1 MGIKKKLY
9 KVLSLFIV
17 FSMLSNYMFICSEIT
32 DVVFATEFEAGFSS
46 SLELNTNTSDE
57 EIINSEEEFE
67 SENLDNEPVS
77 EEEILT
83 ESIEN
88 EVSEEVSDSEEL
100 LEAEENNSEVIE
112 NVESDENFESD
123 EELEIVEDTDS
134 SDFVMPENNIEQY
147 LVDMDYNINRVS
159 KFDNSFGKGVI
170 IDGTFSINVN
180 AQKKHDVKIELNLPQ
195 IFGVSPIKYKIEEL
209 DDNISILHN
218 VEENRMTFNI
228 TEAVSSQ
235 AVRIVFL
242 YDEKAYNGEDIK
254 ITGTIVKTDYAN
266 EDIQNDSLNDFIDK
280 DEIKDDI
287 NNINTIDNSPLF
299 ETREYINIESALT
312 KRFSTAQEIS
322 NIEDEVIEEQ
332 NKEEVIET
340 NNDIT
345 EELVDE
351 QEVKEEFEI
360 NKKIEFKVESIGS
373 YSLKTDVPSRFKGML
388 YANLSVKNSK
398 DFNYVTTDTIEVEDK
413 DFIDSIEIESK
424 DKIIN
429 KENEEMNIQ
438 NNIFVKRMI
447 IAEEQYDAI
456 LGENG
461 YIEIYDGSN
470 TKIGILD
477 KDSNKENGK
486 YIYEFPSLINNV
498 KYRLVDAENN
508 GSIDVKFEK
517 IIPKDLKIS
526 REEIL
531 DIDKI
536 LTENANRTI
545 KSFDDK
551 EVALQEIATQ
561 TEMKLV
567 DTQTEITLDFDNNT
581 LSTQKENE
589 VLFNINLKTNSEE
602 YETYKNP
609 IIELV
614 FPHSIQDV
622 QIDNI
627 SLLHKNGLSLEN
639 WGVEK
644 DEFGDVILK
653 VQLLGDQEEYNPSTI
668 IEGTTINLVTKV
680 IADRLTTEETGNI
693 KLRYSNENST
703 KIAYEAQGKDSEEYE
718 IKYVS
723 NSELLTVINL
733 DNFNSNLDVLSEINA
748 DRLVGKADVGGER
761 KTTSVSLNV
770 INNFK
775 EDMENVVIIGRL
787 PVVGNIDNNGNS
799 LNTTI
804 DANLASS
811 ITTSGLLTKVYY
823 SEELNE
829 DINSDNWTENVTDLS
844 KVKCFKIE
852 VSNGMMHQGENID
865 INYNL
870 YIPEN
875 LDYNQS
881 IYGLDTIHYKV
892 DGIDKT
898 KDIVLGLETEEK
910 EVTIEDFENIQNT
923 EKLRVGTKVTRGGE
937 EIADGE
943 NVNERQTLRYTT
955 IIENISNEPINN
967 IVLKGNAHNANM
979 YYWHT
984 YTVISSSDGEEVL
997 TGEWIEDRDGTHTS
1011 DTLEIESLKPG
1022 ESKIFEYQVVVND
1035 LTLLQDHNDKQVYG
1049 NITIQANGIDEQK
1062 IETIKNPIIDSE
1074 LEIQLEKNG
1083 LEDVNY
1089 MTIEAGENYFLRV
1102 YLKNLT
1108 DKALENFEVNLTVP
1122 SYIEYNP
1129 LMEVAHDEYILNL
1142 KETSTSNII
1151 SVLVEKLEPGEETY
1165 VFFYTTVSEFDP
1177 SILTLNSTVVAD
1189 ATVNNRK
1196 YVSNDYSRVL
1206 TQSKTIYETDFV
1218 GNKEN
1223 GAKVKDGEELEYT
1236 FTAKNIGALKETVL
1250 FEYFF
1255 PLGLDIN
1262 SIDLYHDDETKEN
1275 LYTKMEKTDTI
1286 GENDANTEEIVEPE
1300 QEVFED
1306 DIQNDFEVNE
1316 EEEINRN
1323 NEDTSTYI
1331 ADIYKDLDPNEV
1343 MYYEGYNEETNTYT
1357 KSFEMTSQEKVKI
1370 VIKAKV
1376 DLSKGIEHQESIVNT
1391 VSFNG
1396 EPIEQS
1402 VTYYIDYPEE
1412 PKEPEEAEL
1421 IPEDETPPEIPVEEN
1436 VVNSSVVEEDM
1447 APDDVVIEEVE
1458 EVPDNVE
1465 EEIIEEEIVDDQV
1478 IEDNEETTAKDE
1490 EVEGEKS
1497 TTNTITNTVDTSTV
1511 DTSTDIISSNNKDDN
1526 SSNKA
1531 IILNSA
1537 KQPILNTPSRSI
1549 EENNTENIA
1558 SLFNEKNDETHSI
1571 SGTVWVDENKD
1582 GVPNNKENKLA
1593 NLKVQLYTEDGE
1605 KAVKTT
1611 TTNKI
1616 GEYSFNNIAK
1626 GNYVVMFSYDNDLY
1640 NINSSSVQDN
1650 LGTQNV
1656 ISSKTID
1663 GTKYG
1668 ISDTINI
1675 EDSDI
1680 TGLNMGL
1687 KPNDKFDLGVKTYVS
1702 KMKVKTS
1709 KGTEEYSFDENDLP
1723 KVEIPSK
1730 NIVGAE
1736 VTATFIVKVSNNGN
1750 VSGFVTALK
1759 NDTNGEWTFN
1769 QTLNKNWTVGDD
1781 GSLYNLQ
1788 LENIPIEPEASNE
1801 VKLILSKTM
1810 TENDTGVFTNTVKI
1824 SGKTNEYQLQDV
1836 NIENDEAN
1844 TELIISIKTGVK
1856 TYIIIG
1862 VIAILVFVILLSTI
1876 NLKLLNKV
1884 DEKGKKKIN
1893 IILILLFILLM
1904 ISIYAIKVNAA
1915 SHVYPHTFN
1924 NGEKGEVLYKWCIGF
1939 NLGDDED
1946 LSAHTKY
1953 KRLDS
1958 YLANF
1963 YGAGSTRKA
1972 FLNNKWRYTQDNAS
1986 RTRTNICMHCS
1997 DITPVGYNTRI
2008 SFSNFNGVLRSY
2020 SAVDSGY
2027 SNNTWYD
2034 WPNTMYGD
2042 YVSGLYT
2049 RGTPNKM
2056 AWKTT
2061 TWEAQTLGYISWA
2074 LDSDLW
2080 GSAWDKSHEQYKTYH
2095 VYKDAVPNTMMRY
2108 RSFNQAITDVSGVHN
2123 HIDHSTFDCK
2133 WYVDT
2138 FKSNIST
2145 FNTQN
2150 ATVFGT
2156 TSNNI
2161 SQNTLKVKDNKNNT
2175 YLSIETVGNKDYVT
2189 GIVPVFPVAG
2199 ANANINNRVY
2209 IEYSRNAG
2217 STWTRYTGKV
2227 YLKSG
2232 NSLVAK
2238 TQNSTYGLNT
2248 TNSAATNPFLKKQIY
2263 LPSSIL
2269 GSNLTN
2275 FRIRI
2280 RNCYYTYH
2288 SRTIYMIKCGFDQC
2302 QGITRGKRVDATRS
2316 QYIYRLGDGLEV
2328 EKHVYSIDGKA
2339 YSSTNCYGETGSTVC
2354 YKITLKNTG
2363 GRTLKNIVFTD
2374 THAGQEYIK
2383 CSSTLT
2389 MASSGGKFTYT
2400 GSIAAN
2406 KKATVYVYYKITK
2419 HFEST
2424 VQKVRNTVEVTS
2436 IKASNGG
2443 AVYTK
2448 GNSATTLMST
2458 KKLKANSE
2466 WIYIRIYKPTVNKY
2480 IYKIDKTATSNRKTN
2495 KKTALYADYGSTVVY
2510 AIDIAN
2516 EGDKTGKYGNIK
2528 NFVLEDAFN
2537 NKQLTFTGAHSSKT
2551 STYITSGKSEN
2562 WTITNNSANSKLT
2575 LSYSGT
2581 LAPGSIARI
2590 YVRFTNIAVGTNSI
2604 KVTNTAKITS
2614 AMNKFGYVIEENR
2627 SAPGKVFKSSD
2638 SFNSKTY
2645 NAKVDKSVWISSGWV
2660 KSRYAEVGDNIIYRI
2675 AVTNGGKGG
2684 AAGNVNNVVIKDLL
2698 ANNVRGDDKNYLEFV
2713 GFQGNSTS
2721 GSYVKTGTSGGW
2733 KISAVSNN
2741 GFTVTCTNSIA
2752 PGKSSYVYIKFKV
2765 THGDTVNRIITN
2777 QAERIGAKN
2786 ALGKEVTDYTTG
2798 TKKSSANV
2806 TLKIYSANVLKYIY
2820 SVSGTRILPDRSKD
2834 KSQEVTIEGGD
2845 IVVFKIV
2852 VTNDGTNTDKY
2863 GAIRNFELSETYPKK
2878 VFELTN
2884 DQNYGSNWSKSG
2896 DKFVYN
2902 GSLAPKKS
2910 TTLTIKLKVV
2920 GLDSSLEKDENGDVK
2935 VENIASLEDQVVK
2948 NKNGI
2953 NINKDPNKILN
2964 GKLTDSDSAVLLIS
2978 RIEIAKY
2985 ITKLNNVSIADRFE
2999 KTNDE
3004 KFKDPVE
3011 VEKNNGLIYRID
3023 IKNVGRTVI
3032 SKMTYKD
3039 TLDSGIEFDG
3049 DALETAKLY
3058 TGDTDTTGT
3067 DIKSKITFTG
3077 NASARDI
3084 IYDTD
3089 FEGNQRIVLEF
3100 KCKVT
3105 KTNLYLLNLKNDF
3118 AIVSMLNKVNF
3129 EIYNTPFLDLKRYD
3143 NQDYIRLKDL
3153 IVSGTIWLDENLNG
3167 LMDDEEPGIP
3177 DMKVILNDVK
3187 NGKKAITFTDENG
3200 KYKFNETNG
3209 EAAREGATNLDQK
3222 MVLSDNRVVKATN
3235 KNQETGNYD
3244 NSSEYISYYLSYEYN
3259 GGKYETTSVYSNDK
3273 NIEKANNSYITPYE
3287 KDSNAAEFEISRTDF
3302 NNRLETI
3309 SYNLATSTTGD
3320 RKILE
3325 YDKNGHESIINI
3337 ENDTAASMF
3346 AYSFANV
3353 TKNGSDGIQDG
3364 DLRYLWFLNGTN
3376 SYDGET
3382 EYLKF
3387 INMGLTERRFD
3398 LRIEQ
3403 DVYSVKNTINGQSM
3417 TYNFNQREVSSEFGG
3432 EYVLGGEKEDYKN
3445 PYQFN
3450 YYNSDYYYN
3459 PNMYSSEDVRNYKQ
3473 NTTLNTEIT
3482 YKVKVTNEDVDD
3494 DKDVYATIN
3503 EIADYYSN
3511 IFMKVNNTKIIKQ
3524 LDEDGYLEDIDPA
3537 LNSVEAW
3544 CEEGTNKIYLTVSD
3558 KYKYGE
3564 AKNFGDE
3571 DYSTLYITGFRD
3583 SSSNVIKLK
3592 EGESFEFYIKFIVDN
3607 DSTGKIKLGEAN
3619 TVVEIN
3625 SYSTY
3630 KATDNPAGYIDRDS
3644 NPGNVTKIERIDE
3657 YEDDNFRAGID
3668 LILGTKERTLS
3679 GFVWDD
3685 SRTETLEETDV
3696 TSLGMS
3702 NPHNSS
3708 PDNEGFN
3715 TSRNDLTNTS
3725 SITTTG
3731 KYNQYYADGKYDTSI
3746 KKNNEG
3752 KTNAK
3757 VNVILNKNEDED
3769 LPVQDVRATMVEVI
3783 KIKDESGQTRYYEEK
3798 INPWLEGGS
3807 PSSITD
3813 ANGTYTLT
3821 SFIPGKYETHFEYGY
3836 AVGESV
3842 TQNMQVFN
3850 GHDYKSTKYNS
3861 AIDSKT
3867 TEDDVLEEIKKAGLS
3882 DARDDEIRRLE
3893 VISYSEKM
3901 TNEKVENIQ
3910 RTTSSKISEKEFAED
3925 TEMLARTNEFK
3936 IKTEDVAGNSNTFS
3950 YGAYMS
3956 LVNGMDV
3963 RYKVDNIDFGI
3974 EYRPETSLLLKKYI
3988 SNIRVLLSTGED
4000 LINIKYNYIH
4010 ENGNDTI
4017 ITGTAIDKS
4026 NSIGADNLQELRT
4039 IRYIKGFEYVNVDT
4053 DILQG
4058 AKVEIEYL
4066 LVASNESEIDRISRN
4081 LNGLMYRED
4090 ADNSYTVY
4098 MENEY
4103 TASGTAKN
4111 QLIAEYYGD
4120 TYNSNNKYRT
4130 KDFDMYNGTSG
4141 YYGRYVGSMYY
4152 TGNKG
4157 NDVVAKLKVDK
4168 ILDYVDT
4175 DIEFHENENHS
4186 EDNYWQAIN
4195 SSTLINEG
4203 YIRRPTSGELI
4214 DTNGIKFSVKDSED
4228 GEMSNL
4234 AISVND
4240 RTSVADADVINK
4252 SISKYL
4258 LPSEVSNTENFGFI
4272 KLMTSKAL
4280 ASETDTDNMK
4290 YDNTSEIIQYT
4301 SQTGRAT
4308 QMKTEASPLGQTL
4321 GNVDPSDPTPPE
4333 EPDTSFTET
4342 ITLSPPTGLDKA
4354 NYYIRVYINYV
4365 LIIIATIIVTSGG
4378 VFTGRKI
4385 KNYKKFYK

>member
-77 EEEILT
+77 EEKILT

-242 YDEKAYNGEDIK
+242 YDETAYNGEDIK

-937 EIADGE
+937 EITDGE

-1011 DTLEIESLKPG
+1011 DSLEIESLKPG

-1062 IETIKNPIIDSE
+1062 IETIKNPIINAE

-1083 LEDVNY
+1083 LEDATN
-1089 MTIEAGENYFLRV
+1089 MIIEAGESYFLRV

-1108 DKALENFEVNLTVP
+1108 DKTLENFEVNLNLP
-1122 SYIEYNP
+1122 SFIHYDPI
-1129 LMEVAHDEYILNL
+1129 MEVAHDEYIVSTR
-1142 KETSTSNII
+1142 ETSTSNIVT
-1151 SVLVEKLEPGEETY
+1151 VLVEKLEPGEETF
-1165 VFFYTTVSEFDP
+1165 VFFYTKVSEFDV
-1177 SILTLNSTVVAD
+1177 SILSLNSTVVAD
-1189 ATVNNRK
+1189 ATVNNRR
-1196 YVSNDYSRVL
+1196 YVSNDYSRVIS
-1206 TQSKTIYETDFV
+1206 QSQTFYDIDFV
-1218 GNKEN
+1218 GNKED
-1223 GAKVKDGEELEYT
+1223 GSKVEDGEELEYA
-1236 FTAKNIGALKETVL
+1236 FTAKNAGALKERVL

-1262 SIDLYHDDETKEN
+1262 SIDLYHDDNTKEN
-1275 LYTKMEKTDTI
+1275 LYTKMAKTESTEKV
-1286 GENDANTEEIVEPE
+1286 EEVEETEIVVEPE
-1300 QEVFED
+1300 DE
-1306 DIQNDFEVNE
+1306 IKNDFEVNE

-1323 NEDTSTYI
+1323 NEDTTTYVD
-1331 ADIYKDLDPNEV
+1331 DIYENLDPNETF
-1343 MYYEGYNEETNTYT
+1343 YYEGYNEGTNIYT
-1357 KSFEMTSQEKVKI
+1357 KSFEMASLESVKI
-1370 VIKAKV
+1370 IIKATV

-1391 VSFNG
+1391 VNFRG
-1396 EPIEQS
+1396 EPIEKS

-1421 IPEDETPPEIPVEEN
+1421 IPEDDTPPEIPIEED

-1447 APDDVVIEEVE
+1447 APDDVVIEEIE
-1458 EVPDNVE
+1458 EVPDVVE
-1465 EEIIEEEIVDDQV
+1465 ETIPEEETISDNQV
-1478 IEDNEETTAKDE
+1478 IEENEENTVQE
-1490 EVEGEKS
+1490 EVEKVEEVKETVS
-1497 TTNTITNTVDTSTV
+1497 TNTTSNTIIETSDTEIKE
-1511 DTSTDIISSNNKDDN
+1511 DNN
-1526 SSNKA
+1526 SNKA

-1537 KQPILNTPSRSI
+1537 RQPVLNSPSRNI
-1549 EENNTENIA
+1549 EANNENVA
-1558 SLFNEKNDETHSI
+1558 SLFEKENEETHSI

-1582 GVPNNKENKLA
+1582 GIPNNKENKIP
-1593 NLKVQLYTEDGE
+1593 NLKVQLYTEDG
-1605 KAVKTT
+1605 KNAIKTT

-1616 GEYSFNNIAK
+1616 GEYSFSNISK
-1626 GNYVVMFSYDNDLY
+1626 GNYVVIFSYDNDLY
-1640 NINSSSVQDN
+1640 NINPSSTQDN
-1650 LGTQNV
+1650 TETLSI
-1656 ISSKTID
+1656 ISSKIID

-1687 KPNDKFDLGVKTYVS
+1687 KPNDKFDLSVKTYVS

-1709 KGTEEYSFDENDLP
+1709 KGTEEYSFDENDLS

-1730 NIVGAE
+1730 NISGAE
-1736 VTATFIVKVSNNGN
+1736 VTVTFISKITNNGN
-1750 VSGFVTALK
+1750 VSGYVTALK

-1769 QTLNKNWTVGDD
+1769 QAQNKNWVVGED

-1788 LENIPIEPEASNE
+1788 LENVPIEPEGEIE
-1801 VKLILSKTM
+1801 VKLILTKTM
-1810 TENDTGVFTNTVKI
+1810 SEEDTGIFTNIVKI
-1824 SGKTNEYQLQDV
+1824 SGKTNEYQLQDI
-1836 NIENDEAN
+1836 NTENDESN
-1844 TELIISIKTGVK
+1844 TEFMISIKTGAK
-1856 TYIIIG
+1856 TYVIIG
-1862 VIAILVFVILLSTI
+1862 IVAILVFIILLSII
-1876 NLKLLNKV
+1876 NLKLLDKV
-1884 DEKGKKKIN
+1884 DEKGKRKIN

-1904 ISIYAIKVNAA
+1904 IAIYAIKSEA
-1915 SHVYPHTFN
+1915 HVYPNRFN
-1924 NGEKGEVLYKWCIGF
+1924 SGEVGEVLYKWCIGF
-1939 NLGDDED
+1939 NLGDFDD
-1946 LSAHTKY
+1946 LGAHATY
-1953 KRLDS
+1953 QRLDS
-1958 YLANF
+1958 YLTNY
-1963 YGAGSTRKA
+1963 YGAASTRQA
-1972 FLNNKWRYTQDNAS
+1972 FLNKKWRYTQDNAA
-1986 RTRTNICMHCS
+1986 RTRTNVCMHCR
-1997 DITPVGYNTRI
+1997 DITPVGYGTRI
-2008 SFSNFNGVLRSY
+2008 SLSMFNSCLRAY

-2061 TWEAQTLGYISWA
+2061 TWEAQTMAYIAWA
-2074 LDSDLW
+2074 VEKDIW
-2080 GSAWDKSHEQYKTYH
+2080 RSAYDRSRDEYKIYH
-2095 VYKDAVPNTMMRY
+2095 VYKDALPNTMMRY
-2108 RSFNQAITDVSGVHN
+2108 KSFNQAITDVSGVFN
-2123 HIDHSTFDCK
+2123 HVDRSTFDCQ

-2161 SQNTLKVKDNKNNT
+2161 SQNTLNVKDNKNNT

-2199 ANANINNRVY
+2199 NNDNIKNRVY

-2217 STWTRYTGKV
+2217 KTWTRYTGNV
-2227 YLKSG
+2227 YVKSG

-2238 TQNSTYGLNT
+2238 AQNSTYGLNT
-2248 TNSAATNPFLKKQIY
+2248 TASASSNPFLKKQIY
-2263 LPSSIL
+2263 IPSSVL
-2269 GSNLTN
+2269 GSNLPD
-2275 FRIRI
+2275 FRVRI
-2280 RNCYYTYH
+2280 RNCYYTYYA
-2288 SRTIYMIKCGFDQC
+2288 RTIYMIKGGFDQC
-2302 QGITRGKRVDATRS
+2302 QGITRGARWDATRS
-2316 QYIYRLGDGLEV
+2316 QYIYRLGDGLDAD
-2328 EKHVYSIDGKA
+2328 KHAAYIDGVKYEA
-2339 YSSTNCYGETGSTVC
+2339 PNNIYAETGSTVR
-2354 YKITLKNTG
+2354 YSIKFTNTG
-2363 GRTLKNIVFTD
+2363 GRALKNIKFTD
-2374 THAGQEYIK
+2374 TEHSGQDYIR
-2383 CSSTLT
+2383 CSSNITT
-2389 MASSGGKFTYT
+2389 SDGGKTFTYSGT
-2400 GSIAAN
+2400 INPKNSVTAW
-2406 KKATVYVYYKITK
+2406 VEYKVTK

-2424 VQKVRNTVEVTS
+2424 VQKVNNTLEVTN
-2436 IKASNGG
+2436 IQAYNGG
-2443 AVYTK
+2443 NVYTK
-2448 GNSATTLMST
+2448 GNSSTTLMST
-2458 KKLKANSE
+2458 KKLRATSE
-2466 WIYIRIYKPTVNKY
+2466 WIYIKVYKPTVNKY
-2480 IYKIDKTATSNRKTN
+2480 IYKIDSTATTNRKTN
-2495 KKTALYADYGSTVVY
+2495 KKTALYADYGSTVIF

-2516 EGDKTGKYGNIK
+2516 EGDKSGQYGNIK
-2528 NFVLEDAFN
+2528 DFVIDDLFN
-2537 NKQLTFTGAHSSKT
+2537 NAQLKYEGAHSSKT
-2551 STYITSGKSEN
+2551 TTYMASGKSEN
-2562 WTITNNSANSKLT
+2562 WTITNNSANSRLT
-2575 LSYSGT
+2575 FSYSGT
-2581 LAPGSIARI
+2581 LTPGDVVRI
-2590 YVRFTNIAVGTNSI
+2590 YVKFKNIAIATDSINVKNTARITSI
-2604 KVTNTAKITS
+2604 KS
-2614 AMNKFGYVIEENR
+2614 KFNYVIEENR

-2638 SFNSKTY
+2638 SFGSKTY
-2645 NAKVDKSVWISSGWV
+2645 NAKIDKRVNLAGSWV
-2660 KSRYAEVGDNIIYRI
+2660 KSRYAEVGDEIIYRI
-2675 AVTNGGKGG
+2675 SVINERKSG
-2684 AAGNVNNVVIKDLL
+2684 AAGNVNNIVIKDLL
-2698 ANNVRGDDKNYLEFV
+2698 SNNVRGDDKNYLEFE
-2713 GFQGNSTS
+2713 GFQGNSTTQN
-2721 GSYVKTGTSGGW
+2721 GYVMSGTSGGW
-2733 KISAVSNN
+2733 TISAVSKN
-2741 GFTVTCTNSIA
+2741 GFIITCNNSVA
-2752 PGKSSYVYIKFKV
+2752 PGKTSNVYIKFKV
-2765 THGDTVNRIITN
+2765 KHGDTVNRIITN
-2777 QAERIGAKN
+2777 QAERIETKN
-2786 ALGKEVTDYTTG
+2786 PLDIEVNEFTSG

-2820 SVSGTRILPDRSKD
+2820 SISGERVLPDRSKD

-2852 VTNDGTNTDKY
+2852 VTNDGTNADKY
-2863 GAIRNFELSETYPKK
+2863 GVISNFELLETYPKM

-2884 DQNYGSNWSKSG
+2884 DQNYGTNWTKSG
-2896 DKFVYN
+2896 DKFVFN
-2902 GSLAPKKS
+2902 GSLAPNKS

-2920 GLDSSLEKDENGDVK
+2920 GLDPTLEKDENGDIK
-2935 VENIASLEDQVVK
+2935 VENIASLENQVVK
-2948 NKNGI
+2948 NKNKE
-2953 NINKDPNKILN
+2953 NINGEPNKILN
-2964 GKLTDSDSAVLLIS
+2964 GKLTDSDSAVLLIT
-2978 RIEIAKY
+2978 RVEIAKF
-2985 ITKLNNVSIADRFE
+2985 ITKLNNVSIADRSE

-3004 KFKDPVE
+3004 KFNDPVE
-3011 VEKNNGLIYRID
+3011 VEKNNGLLYRIE

-3084 IYDTD
+3084 VYDTD
-3089 FEGNQRIVLEF
+3089 FEAEQKIVLEF

-3105 KTNLYLLNLKNDF
+3105 ITNLHLLNLKNEF
-3118 AIVSMLNKVNF
+3118 SIVSMINKVNF

-3143 NQDYIRLKDL
+3143 NEDFVRLKDL

-3167 LMDDEEPGIP
+3167 LIDDEEPGIP
-3177 DMKVILNDVK
+3177 DMKVILNDVT

-3200 KYKFNETNG
+3200 KYSFTETNG
-3209 EAAREGATNLDQK
+3209 EAARDGATNLDQK

-3235 KNQETGNYD
+3235 KNQQTGNYD
-3244 NSSEYISYYLSYEYN
+3244 DTSNYIRYYLSYEYN
-3259 GGKYETTSVYSNDK
+3259 GGKYETTPPYANDN
-3273 NIEKANNSYITPYE
+3273 NIEKANNTYITPYE
-3287 KDSNAAEFEISRTDF
+3287 RDSNAAEFENSRVDF

-3309 SYNLATSTTGD
+3309 SYNLATSTTGSK
-3320 RKILE
+3320 KILE

-3346 AYSFANV
+3346 AYSFANIGE
-3353 TKNGSDGIQDG
+3353 NGSDGIQDG
-3364 DLRYLWFLNGTN
+3364 DLRYLWFLNGSN

-3382 EYLKF
+3382 EYLKY

-3432 EYVLGGEKEDYKN
+3432 EYVLGGEREDYKN

-3450 YYNSDYYYN
+3450 LYNSDYYYN
-3459 PNMYSSEDVRNYKQ
+3459 PNMYTSEDVRNYKQ

-3482 YKVKVTNEDVDD
+3482 YKVKVTNEKVDD
-3494 DKDVYATIN
+3494 NKDVYAIIN

-3511 IFMKVNNTKIIKQ
+3511 IFMKVNNTKIIKE
-3524 LDEDGYLEDIDPA
+3524 LNDEGFLENIDPA
-3537 LNSVEAW
+3537 LNTVEAW
-3544 CEEGTNKIYLTVSD
+3544 CEDGTNKIYLTVSD
-3558 KYKYGE
+3558 KFRYGE
-3564 AKNFGDE
+3564 AKNFGAE

-3583 SSSNVIKLK
+3583 SSSNSIKLK
-3592 EGESFEFYIKFIVDN
+3592 EGDSFEFYIKFIVDN
-3607 DSTGKIKLGEAN
+3607 DNTGKIKLGEAN

-3630 KATDNPAGYIDRDS
+3630 KDTDEPAGYIDRDS
-3644 NPGNVTKIERIDE
+3644 NPGNVSRIDRIDE

-3668 LILGTKERTLS
+3668 LILGSKERTVS

-3685 SRTETLEETDV
+3685 SRTEKLEETDV

-3708 PDNEGFN
+3708 ISGNNNEGFN
-3715 TSRNDLTNTS
+3715 TNGPNLSNTS
-3725 SITTTG
+3725 AISGSYT
-3731 KYNQYYADGKYDTSI
+3731 QYYADGKYDTSV
-3746 KKNNEG
+3746 KKNNDG

-3757 VNVILNKNEDED
+3757 VTEILSKNEDED

-3807 PSSITD
+3807 PSSLTD
-3813 ANGTYTLT
+3813 ENGIYTLT

-3836 AVGESV
+3836 AVGENVS
-3842 TQNMQVFN
+3842 QNMQVFN
-3850 GHDYKSTKYNS
+3850 GHDYKSTIYNS

-3867 TEDDVLEEIKKAGLS
+3867 ADDDILEEMKKEGLS

-3901 TNEKVENIQ
+3901 TNRKVENIQ
-3910 RTTSSKISEKEFAED
+3910 RTSTELSEREFAED
-3925 TEMLARTNEFK
+3925 TAMEARTNEFK

-3950 YGAYMS
+3950 YDAYMS
-3956 LVNGMDV
+3956 LVSGMNV

-3988 SNIRVLLSTGED
+3988 SNIKVVLSTGED
-4000 LINIKYNYIH
+4000 LINIKYNYIY
-4010 ENGNDTI
+4010 ENGPNTK
-4017 ITGTAIDKS
+4017 ITGTAIDKA

-4039 IRYIKGFEYVNVDT
+4039 VRYIKGFEYVNVDT

-4090 ADNSYTVY
+4090 ADTSYTIY
-4098 MENEY
+4098 MENDY

-4120 TYNSNNKYRT
+4120 TYNTNNKSRI
-4130 KDFDMYNGTSG
+4130 KDLNMYNGTTG
-4141 YYGRYVGSMYY
+4141 YYGKYVGSMYY

-4186 EDNYWQAIN
+4186 EDNYWQTIN
-4195 SSTLINEG
+4195 STTLIDDG
-4203 YIRRPTSGELI
+4203 YIRRPNSGELV
-4214 DTNGIKFSVKDSED
+4214 DPNGIKFSVNDNED

-4240 RTSVADADVINK
+4240 RTSVSDADVINK

-4258 LPSEVSNTENFGFI
+4258 YPSEVTDTGNFGII
-4272 KLMTSKAL
+4272 KLMTSKVL

-4308 QMKTEASPLGQTL
+4308 QMKTESSPLGQTL
-4321 GNVDPSDPTPPE
+4321 GNVDPSSSTPPE

-4354 NYYIRVYINYV
+4354 NYYFRVYIDYV
-4365 LIIIATIIVTSGG
+4365 LISMAIVAVTSGG
-4378 VFTGRKI
+4378 IFTGRKI